1 MKYFVHIAYNG
12 AKYRGWQR
20 QPNVRSVQEVI
31 ETTIE
36 KMMGQFVTV
45 FGFGR
50 TDAGVHASQYFFHIE
65 VEEAFQYDP
74 VFRLNKMLPDD
85 IAVFDVLPMPD
96 TVHAR
101 FDAVA
106 RTYDYFIHRYKD
118 PFLKQ
123 GSSYYSVDNLDV
135 DRMKK
140 AVTVIRETR
149 DFRSLCK
156 QPDIYKHTNCAI
168 HNAQLFS
175 DETGDRLRFQITA
188 NRFLRGMIRK
198 IVARLVD
205 IGRDEL
211 SLDEFTETL
220 EKKEFFEHKNNA
232 YAQGLFLSRIKY
244 RYLDIPQRTS
254 FSSLFE
260 SEGKALWKE
269 V

>member
-1 MKYFVHIAYNG
+1 M
-12 AKYRGWQR
+12 
-20 QPNVRSVQEVI
+20 
-31 ETTIE
+31 
-36 KMMGQFVTV
+36 
-45 FGFGR
+45 
-50 TDAGVHASQYFFHIE
+50 
-65 VEEAFQYDP
+65 
-74 VFRLNKMLPDD
+74 
-85 IAVFDVLPMPD
+85 
-96 TVHAR
+96 
-101 FDAVA
+101 
-106 RTYDYFIHRYKD
+106 
-118 PFLKQ
+118 
-123 GSSYYSVDNLDV
+123 
-135 DRMKK
+135 
-140 AVTVIRETR
+140 
-149 DFRSLCK
+149 
-156 QPDIYKHTNCAI
+156 
-168 HNAQLFS
+168 
-175 DETGDRLRFQITA
+175 RFQITA